1 MTTIQDVAAHAR
13 VSTATVSRV
22 LNGVP
27 VSEVLAER
35 VRDSAKELGFVPNR
49 TARSLRKQAS
59 EVIALIIPDI
69 ENPFFTSL
77 ARGVEDRAHEAG
89 FSVVL
94 CNTDE
99 DPVKEER
106 YIGVANAENVAGVIL
121 AAASNRSDLR
131 LLVDSGRPV
140 VAVDR
145 APHGY
150 DIDAVTFSNDNGGAE
165 AATVLFDAGYRRVA
179 CVTGPRDVE
188 TARQREAGWRR
199 IASQHG
205 IDDLDA
211 LVRWADYRVAGGAA
225 AMHELL
231 SVQEPPDAVVVA
243 NNLMGIGAVQALL
256 AVGRSPEDFGV
267 AVFGDFP
274 YAALAP
280 VGVSVVHL
288 PARNLGVTAADLL
301 LGRIGGHVGPG
312 RQVVLSNEPFHRE
325 PGAARPG

>member
-13 VSTATVSRV
+13 VSAATVSRV

-35 VRDSAKELGFVPNR
+35 VRDSAKQLGFVPNR
-49 TARSLRKQAS
+49 TARSLRRQAS

-77 ARGVEDRAHEAG
+77 ARGVEDRAQEAG

-99 DPVKEER
+99 DPAKEER
-106 YIGVANAENVAGVIL
+106 YIGVAVAENVAGVIL
-121 AAASNRSDLR
+121 AAASNRSDLGP
-131 LLVDSGRPV
+131 LVASGRPV

-145 APHGY
+145 APHGH
-150 DIDAVTFSNDNGGAE
+150 DIDAVTFGNEDGGAE
-165 AATVLFDAGYRRVA
+165 AATVLFDRGHRRVA
-179 CVTGPRDVE
+179 CITGPRDVE

-199 IASQHG
+199 VAAQHDTG
-205 IDDLDA
+205 DLDA

-225 AMHELL
+225 AMHDLL
-231 SVQEPPDAVVVA
+231 SMPEPPDAVVVT
-243 NNLMGIGAVQALL
+243 NNLMGIGAVQVLL
-256 AVGRSPEDFGV
+256 AQGRSPEEFGV

-274 YAALAP
+274 YSVLAP

-301 LGRIGGHVGPG
+301 LGRIGGHTGPG
-312 RQVVLSNEPFHRE
+312 RHVVLSNEAFHRE
-325 PGAARPG
+325 PGAVHPD